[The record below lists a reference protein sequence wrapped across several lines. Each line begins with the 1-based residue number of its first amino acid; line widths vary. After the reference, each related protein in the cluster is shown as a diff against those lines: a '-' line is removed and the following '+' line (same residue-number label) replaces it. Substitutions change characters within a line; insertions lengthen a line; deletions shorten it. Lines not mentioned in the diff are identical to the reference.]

1 MIMDTNL
8 KNAISAM
15 RKDIAELE
23 KEQKSIK
30 PQRKTV
36 YFTGERT
43 MTPLNAYLTVMD
55 NKERLRIMYAAYNL
69 LRGKGFEI
77 TESNA
82 KPLIYDRGMYW
93 AYPNGIHGQYYTTYE
108 ELNGKHPLC
117 GYLSQINTLLQ
128 NYGYEFKNYETRKD
142 AWGGEYKTV
151 SVENYEEVV
160 CVGE

>member
-1 MIMDTNL
+1 MDTNL

-23 KEQKSIK
+23 KKQKSIK

-43 MTPLNAYLTVMD
+43 MPAWKAAEEVKNI
-55 NKERLRIMYAAYNL
+55 KERLRTMYAAYNL
-69 LRGKGFEI
+69 LRGKGFDI
-77 TESNA
+77 TERNA
-82 KPLIYDRGMYW
+82 KLLIYDRGMYW
-93 AYPNGIHGQYYTTYE
+93 TYPNGIHGQHYTTNE

-117 GYLSQINTLLQ
+117 EYLSQINSILQ
-128 NYGYEFKNYETRKD
+128 GYGYEFKNYETRKD
-142 AWGGEYKTV
+142 AWGGEYRTV

-160 CVGE
+160 CVSE

>member
-1 MIMDTNL
+1 METNL
-8 KNAISAM
+8 KNTISVM

-43 MTPLNAYLTVMD
+43 MPAWKAVD
-55 NKERLRIMYAAYNL
+55 AVKDIKERLRIRYAAYNL
-69 LRGKGFEI
+69 LRGKSFDV
-77 TESNA
+77 TEKNA
-82 KPLIYDRGMYW
+82 KLLIYDKSRYW
-93 AYPNGIHGQYYTTYE
+93 AYPNGIHGQRYTTCE

-117 GYLSQINTLLQ
+117 QYLSQINCILQ
-128 NYGYEFKNYETRKD
+128 EYGYEFKNYETRKD
-142 AWGGEYKTV
+142 AWGGEYRTV

-160 CVGE
+160 CVSE

>member
-1 MIMDTNL
+1 MDTNL

-15 RKDIAELE
+15 RMKIAELE
-23 KEQKSIK
+23 KEQKSTK

-43 MTPLNAYLTVMD
+43 MTPFNAYLTVMD
-55 NKERLRIMYAAYNL
+55 NKGRLRIMYAAYNL
-69 LRGKGFEI
+69 LRGKSFDI
-77 TESNA
+77 TERNA

-93 AYPNGIHGQYYTTYE
+93 AHPNGIHGQHYTTEE

-117 GYLSQINTLLQ
+117 KYLNQINSILRE
-128 NYGYEFKNYETRKD
+128 YGYEFKNYETRKD

-160 CVGE
+160 CVSE

>member
-1 MIMDTNL
+1 MDTNL

-23 KEQKSIK
+23 KEQKSTK

-43 MTPLNAYLTVMD
+43 MPHWKADEAVRC
-55 NKERLRIMYAAYNL
+55 NKEQLRLMYAAYGL
-69 LRGKGFEI
+69 LRGKGFDI
-77 TESNA
+77 TENNA
-82 KPLIYDRGMYW
+82 KPLIYDRSMYW
-93 AYPNGIHGQYYTTYE
+93 AYPYGIKGQHYTASE
-108 ELNGKHPLC
+108 HLNGKHPLC
-117 GYLSQINTLLQ
+117 EHLSEINNTLQ
-128 NYGYEFKNYETRKD
+128 KYGFEFKNYETRKD

-160 CVGE
+160 CVSE

>member
-1 MIMDTNL
+1 MDTNL

-15 RKDIAELE
+15 RNDIAELE
-23 KEQKSIK
+23 KEQKTIK

-43 MTPLNAYLTVMD
+43 MPAWKATEAVRD
-55 NKERLRIMYAAYNL
+55 IKERLRIMYAAYNL
-69 LRGKGFEI
+69 LRGKGFDI

-82 KPLIYDRGMYW
+82 KPLIHDREMYW
-93 AYPNGIHGQYYTTYE
+93 AYPNGIKGQHYTTYK
-108 ELNGKHPLC
+108 ELDGKHPLC
-117 GYLSQINTLLQ
+117 EYLNQINTQLKK
-128 NYGYEFKNYETRKD
+128 YGYEFKNYETRKD
-142 AWGGEYKTV
+142 VWGGEYKTV

>member
-1 MIMDTNL
+1 MDTNL

-23 KEQKSIK
+23 KEQKSTK

-36 YFTGERT
+36 YYTGERT
-43 MTPLNAYLTVMD
+43 MPAWKATEAVRD
-55 NKERLRIMYAAYNL
+55 IKERLRIMYAAYNL

-77 TESNA
+77 TEKNS
-82 KPLIYDRGMYW
+82 KPLINDRDMYW
-93 AYPNGIHGQYYTTYE
+93 VYPNGIHSQHYTTVR
-108 ELNGKHPLC
+108 ELHGKHPLC
-117 GYLSQINTLLQ
+117 EYLNHINTLLKK
-128 NYGYEFKNYETRKD
+128 YGYEFKNYETRKD

-160 CVGE
+160 CVSE

>member
-1 MIMDTNL
+1 METNL

-43 MTPLNAYLTVMD
+43 MPARKAAEEVKD
-55 NKERLRIMYAAYNL
+55 IKERLRSRYAAYNL
-69 LRGKGFEI
+69 LRGKSFDI
-77 TESNA
+77 TERNT
-82 KPLIYDRGMYW
+82 KPLIYDIRMYW
-93 AYPNGIHGQYYTTYE
+93 AYPNGIHGQHYTRSE

-117 GYLSQINTLLQ
+117 EYLSQINSILQ
-128 NYGYEFKNYETRKD
+128 EYGYEFKNYETRKD
-142 AWGGEYKTV
+142 AWGGEYRAV

-160 CVGE
+160 CVSE

>member
-1 MIMDTNL
+1 MDTNL

-23 KEQKSIK
+23 KEQKSTK

-43 MTPLNAYLTVMD
+43 MPAWKATEAVRD
-55 NKERLRIMYAAYNL
+55 IKERLRIMYAAYNL
-69 LRGKGFEI
+69 LRGKGFDI

-93 AYPNGIHGQYYTTYE
+93 AYPNGIHGQHYTTRE

-117 GYLSQINTLLQ
+117 EYLSQINSLLQ
-128 NYGYEFKNYETRKD
+128 NYGYEFKNYEMRKD
-142 AWGGEYKTV
+142 VWGGEYKTV

>member
-1 MIMDTNL
+1 
-8 KNAISAM
+8 M

-43 MTPLNAYLTVMD
+43 MSPFDAWCRVGN
-55 NKERLRIMYAAYNL
+55 NKYDLRLMYAAYNL

-77 TESNA
+77 TESNS

-93 AYPNGIHGQYYTTYE
+93 AYPNGIHGQHYTTRE

-117 GYLSQINTLLQ
+117 EYLSEINSLLQ

-160 CVGE
+160 CAGE